1 MGDLRRYF
9 RNWYMA
15 LFDAELWKIEIVL
28 IDTTN
33 REERVQA
40 KVVKRR
46 CSSVSVRLRFNKHHT
61 SR

>member
-1 MGDLRRYF
+1 
-9 RNWYMA
+9 MA